1 MAISEDKSVANRFGF
16 VREIQRAVSVSEI
29 KEAYYGTVGDVVPAD
44 GIGIYRFAADGVP
57 ADASSNLSEDFMA
70 SYEAEGRH
78 DDPVL
83 DAVVENVLPADS
95 THVVHTRRWHDSAA
109 RAVLLGENLGH
120 SLEAPIIVAGEVA
133 GTLNFARGVDVN
145 NFSLEDLTAA
155 RFASEHLSLALERAH
170 RFEAVGDRADL
181 LGGALNHLSQ
191 MVVVADV
198 EGERVFSSR
207 KFETRYPPTVV
218 ALVDCVLV
226 DFAESGKHAQTV
238 NVRDDVSGQ
247 RIIVKCSLAQSH
259 DAIVGVVFE
268 CADDDD
274 SSLPSWDVLSPREQE
289 IARYVSQGMTT
300 REIAEKAFVSQNTV
314 KQHIKRIFAKT
325 DVHSRAELVQFI
337 WASQGRG

>member
-1 MAISEDKSVANRFGF
+1 
-16 VREIQRAVSVSEI
+16 
-29 KEAYYGTVGDVVPAD
+29 
-44 GIGIYRFAADGVP
+44 
-57 ADASSNLSEDFMA
+57 
-70 SYEAEGRH
+70 
-78 DDPVL
+78 
-83 DAVVENVLPADS
+83 
-95 THVVHTRRWHDSAA
+95 
-109 RAVLLGENLGH
+109 
-120 SLEAPIIVAGEVA
+120 
-133 GTLNFARGVDVN
+133 
-145 NFSLEDLTAA
+145 
-155 RFASEHLSLALERAH
+155 
-170 RFEAVGDRADL
+170 
-181 LGGALNHLSQ
+181 
-191 MVVVADV
+191 MVVVADI

-247 RIIVKCSLAQSH
+247 RVIVKCSLAQSH